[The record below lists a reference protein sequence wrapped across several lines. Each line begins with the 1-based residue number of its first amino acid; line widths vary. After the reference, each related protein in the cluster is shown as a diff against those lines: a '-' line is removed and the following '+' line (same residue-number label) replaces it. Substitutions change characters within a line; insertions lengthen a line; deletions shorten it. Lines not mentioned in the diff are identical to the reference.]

1 MNERGGKSICEKAR
15 AGEGKQLFQHL
26 FLVTPLPDLVFVSVN
41 SLVFKFRNGLFWNK
55 SLLRSFPGDLCV
67 I

>member
-1 MNERGGKSICEKAR
+1 MNECGGKSIYEKGR
-15 AGEGKQLFQHL
+15 VGEGKQLFQHL